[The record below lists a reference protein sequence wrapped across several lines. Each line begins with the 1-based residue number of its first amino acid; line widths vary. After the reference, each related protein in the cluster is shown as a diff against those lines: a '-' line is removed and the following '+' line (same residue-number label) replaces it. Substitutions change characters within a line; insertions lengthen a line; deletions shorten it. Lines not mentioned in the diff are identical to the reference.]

1 MILILNILKSIL
13 TYLVSFAK
21 MLKNNLQYL
30 LNQIATESSPH
41 AFNELFR
48 YYFPGLLSFA
58 CKILKN
64 KQVSEEIVED
74 VFIKLWENRNVL
86 PTIKNLSH
94 YLYISTKHASFNY
107 LKSKDNVYF
116 EDLGESFTYSI
127 QTPETQMVG
136 DENTKIILEIINSL
150 PPKCRLIFRLIK
162 DEAMTYQ
169 EVAQLLNL
177 SVRTINTQ
185 MTIALSRIIDG
196 LEHNLPE
203 LSVHYSRKKSG

>member
-1 MILILNILKSIL
+1 
-13 TYLVSFAK
+13 

-30 LNQIATESSPH
+30 LNQVAKENSPH

-74 VFIKLWENRNVL
+74 VFVKLWENRNVL

-94 YLYISTKHASFNY
+94 YLYISTKHACFNY
-107 LKSKDNVYF
+107 LKSRNNISF
-116 EDLGESFTYSI
+116 EDLGDEFNYSI
-127 QTPETQMVG
+127 QTPESQMIG

-150 PPKCRLIFRLIK
+150 PSKCRLIFRLIK
-162 DEAMTYQ
+162 DEGMSYQ

-185 MTIALSRIIDG
+185 MTIALSRIVDG
-196 LEHNLPE
+196 LENSLPE
-203 LSVHYSRKKSG
+203 LSIHYSRKRSG